1 MLAPNHQF
9 EIIIFPAYYATFW
22 FLYYDGALNS
32 SLHLQREGVPR
43 HTNRDV
49 EVNPKLEVRSKCVL
63 VASRTG
69 LYMLDYLLPS
79 SVLVCYQRVFLT

>member
-49 EVNPKLEVRSKCVL
+49 EVRSKCVL

-69 LYMLDYLLPS
+69 LYMLDYRTCPPACLFDIN
-79 SVLVCYQRVFLT
+79 VFFSHDY